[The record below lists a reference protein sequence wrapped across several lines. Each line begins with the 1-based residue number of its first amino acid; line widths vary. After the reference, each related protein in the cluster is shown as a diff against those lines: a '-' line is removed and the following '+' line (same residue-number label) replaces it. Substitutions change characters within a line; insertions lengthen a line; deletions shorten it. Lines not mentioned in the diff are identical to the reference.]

1 MMKMVSLSEDD
12 GMEIKMR
19 KHLTILTAAAM
30 TAVMLTACGSGDGIV
45 INGTTAAESG
55 IVAGETSG
63 EQAEGNTPEETS
75 KTGGTKIE
83 IVTGETTAAVESLE
97 GQTEPETTQ
106 EAGKMIIS
114 AETATTGTTAAATK
128 AANPTTAAA
137 TKAANPT
144 TAAATKAANPTT
156 AAATKA
162 AAPTTAAATYTVKDV
177 SKTMYASSS
186 VRVRSG
192 YSTSTDVL
200 GALSAGEKVTVTGEV
215 ENGWVRVTYKGHTAY
230 VAKNYLTETAPAT
243 TNTSSSATSGTSGTN
258 SSSAGNKNQ
267 TTTSPTTT
275 INNGTTP
282 GGSTSGHTTA
292 PDGSQAPGNTTAP
305 GGTTNSSS
313 GKTVTG
319 NVTALDP
326 SGLTIQ
332 TSDGQSY
339 QFTWGSDVPALALG
353 EKVQVQYSTDSSGQK
368 QVTGISR

>member
-19 KHLTILTAAAM
+19 KHLTILTTAAM

-292 PDGSQAPGNTTAP
+292 PDGSQVPGNTTAP

-339 QFTWGSDVPALALG
+339 QFTWGSDVPALAPG

>member
-63 EQAEGNTPEETS
+63 EQAEGSTPEETS

-128 AANPTTAAA
+128 AANPTTAA
-137 TKAANPT
+137 T
-144 TAAATKAANPTT
+144 
-156 AAATKA
+156 TKA

-339 QFTWGSDVPALALG
+339 QFTWGSDVPALAPG

>member
-1 MMKMVSLSEDD
+1 MKMVSLSEDD

-114 AETATTGTTAAATK
+114 AETATTG
-128 AANPTTAAA
+128 
-137 TKAANPT
+137 T

-282 GGSTSGHTTA
+282 GGSTSGDTTA

-339 QFTWGSDVPALALG
+339 QFTWGSDVPALAPG

>member
-156 AAATKA
+156 AAAT
-162 AAPTTAAATYTVKDV
+162 YTVKDV

-292 PDGSQAPGNTTAP
+292 PDGSQAPGNTTVP

-313 GKTVTG
+313 GKMVTG

-332 TSDGQSY
+332 ASDGQSY
-339 QFTWGSDVPALALG
+339 QFTWGSDVPALAPG

>member
-1 MMKMVSLSEDD
+1 MKMVSLSEDD

-63 EQAEGNTPEETS
+63 EQAEGSTPEETS

-114 AETATTGTTAAATK
+114 AETATTG
-128 AANPTTAAA
+128 TTAAA

-339 QFTWGSDVPALALG
+339 QFNWGSDVPALAPG

>member
-1 MMKMVSLSEDD
+1 MKMVSLSEDD

-19 KHLTILTAAAM
+19 KHRTILTAAAM

-63 EQAEGNTPEETS
+63 EQAEGSTPEETS

-137 TKAANPT
+137 TKAAN
-144 TAAATKAANPTT
+144 
-156 AAATKA
+156 
-162 AAPTTAAATYTVKDV
+162 PTTAAATYTVKDV

-243 TNTSSSATSGTSGTN
+243 TNTSSSTTSGTSGTN

-282 GGSTSGHTTA
+282 GGSNSGHTTA
-292 PDGSQAPGNTTAP
+292 PDGSQTPGNTTAP

-339 QFTWGSDVPALALG
+339 QFNWGSDVPALAPG

>member
-1 MMKMVSLSEDD
+1 MKMVSLSEDD

-63 EQAEGNTPEETS
+63 EQAEGSTPEETS

-114 AETATTGTTAAATK
+114 AETATTG
-128 AANPTTAAA
+128 
-137 TKAANPT
+137 T

-243 TNTSSSATSGTSGTN
+243 TNTSSSTTSGTSGTN

-282 GGSTSGHTTA
+282 GGSNSGHTTA
-292 PDGSQAPGNTTAP
+292 PDGSQTPGNTTAP

-339 QFTWGSDVPALALG
+339 QFTWGSDVPALAPG

>member
-1 MMKMVSLSEDD
+1 MINMLSLSEDD

-63 EQAEGNTPEETS
+63 EQAEGSTPEETS

-313 GKTVTG
+313 GKMVTG

-332 TSDGQSY
+332 ASDGQSY
-339 QFTWGSDVPALALG
+339 QFTWGSDVPALAPG

>member
-114 AETATTGTTAAATK
+114 AETAATG
-128 AANPTTAAA
+128 
-137 TKAANPT
+137 T

-282 GGSTSGHTTA
+282 GGSTSGNTTA

-339 QFTWGSDVPALALG
+339 QFTWGSDVPALAPG

>member
-1 MMKMVSLSEDD
+1 MKMVSLSEDD

-63 EQAEGNTPEETS
+63 EQAEGSTPEETS

-114 AETATTGTTAAATK
+114 AETATTG
-128 AANPTTAAA
+128 
-137 TKAANPT
+137 T

-243 TNTSSSATSGTSGTN
+243 TNTSGSATSGTSGTG

-267 TTTSPTTT
+267 TTTGPTTT

-313 GKTVTG
+313 GKMVTG

-332 TSDGQSY
+332 ASDGQSY
-339 QFTWGSDVPALALG
+339 QFTWGSDVPALAPG

>member
-1 MMKMVSLSEDD
+1 
-12 GMEIKMR
+12 
-19 KHLTILTAAAM
+19 
-30 TAVMLTACGSGDGIV
+30 
-45 INGTTAAESG
+45 
-55 IVAGETSG
+55 
-63 EQAEGNTPEETS
+63 
-75 KTGGTKIE
+75 
-83 IVTGETTAAVESLE
+83 
-97 GQTEPETTQ
+97 
-106 EAGKMIIS
+106 
-114 AETATTGTTAAATK
+114 
-128 AANPTTAAA
+128 
-137 TKAANPT
+137 
-144 TAAATKAANPTT
+144 
-156 AAATKA
+156 
-162 AAPTTAAATYTVKDV
+162 
-177 SKTMYASSS
+177 MYASSS

-267 TTTSPTTT
+267 ATTSPTTT

-339 QFTWGSDVPALALG
+339 QFTWGSDVPALAPG

>member
-63 EQAEGNTPEETS
+63 EQAEGNTPEATS

-114 AETATTGTTAAATK
+114 AETATTG
-128 AANPTTAAA
+128 
-137 TKAANPT
+137 T

-282 GGSTSGHTTA
+282 GGSTSGNTTA

-339 QFTWGSDVPALALG
+339 QFTWGSDVPALAPG

>member
-1 MMKMVSLSEDD
+1 
-12 GMEIKMR
+12 MR

-114 AETATTGTTAAATK
+114 AETATTG
-128 AANPTTAAA
+128 
-137 TKAANPT
+137 T

-292 PDGSQAPGNTTAP
+292 PDGSQAPGNTTVP

-313 GKTVTG
+313 GKMVTG

-332 TSDGQSY
+332 ASDGQSY
-339 QFTWGSDVPALALG
+339 QFTWGSDVPALAPG

>member
-45 INGTTAAESG
+45 INGTTVAKSG

-339 QFTWGSDVPALALG
+339 QFTWGSDVPALAPG
-353 EKVQVQYSTDSSGQK
+353 EKVQVQYSTDGSGQK

>member
-63 EQAEGNTPEETS
+63 EQAEGGTPEETS

-137 TKAANPT
+137 TKAAN
-144 TAAATKAANPTT
+144 
-156 AAATKA
+156 
-162 AAPTTAAATYTVKDV
+162 PTTAAATYTVKDV

-243 TNTSSSATSGTSGTN
+243 TNTSSSTTSGTSGTN

-292 PDGSQAPGNTTAP
+292 PDGSQTPGNTTAP

-339 QFTWGSDVPALALG
+339 QFTWGSDVPALAPG

>member
-1 MMKMVSLSEDD
+1 MKMVSLSEDD

-19 KHLTILTAAAM
+19 KHLTILTTAAM

-128 AANPTTAAA
+128 AAN
-137 TKAANPT
+137 
-144 TAAATKAANPTT
+144 
-156 AAATKA
+156 
-162 AAPTTAAATYTVKDV
+162 PTTAAATYTVKDV

-292 PDGSQAPGNTTAP
+292 PDGSQVPGNTTAP

-339 QFTWGSDVPALALG
+339 QFTWGSDVPALAPG

>member
-1 MMKMVSLSEDD
+1 MKMMSLSEDD

-128 AANPTTAAA
+128 AAN
-137 TKAANPT
+137 
-144 TAAATKAANPTT
+144 
-156 AAATKA
+156 
-162 AAPTTAAATYTVKDV
+162 PTTAAATYTVKDV

-313 GKTVTG
+313 GKMVTG

-332 TSDGQSY
+332 ASDGQSY
-339 QFTWGSDVPALALG
+339 QFTWGSDVPALAPG

>member
-1 MMKMVSLSEDD
+1 MKMVSLSEDD

-114 AETATTGTTAAATK
+114 AETAATG
-128 AANPTTAAA
+128 
-137 TKAANPT
+137 T

-230 VAKNYLTETAPAT
+230 VAKNYLTETAPTT

-282 GGSTSGHTTA
+282 GGSNSGHTTA

-339 QFTWGSDVPALALG
+339 QFTWGSDVPALAPG

>member
-1 MMKMVSLSEDD
+1 MKMVSLSEDD

-45 INGTTAAESG
+45 INGTTVAESG

-63 EQAEGNTPEETS
+63 EQAEGNTPEATS

-292 PDGSQAPGNTTAP
+292 PDGSQAPGNTTVP

-313 GKTVTG
+313 GKMVTG

-339 QFTWGSDVPALALG
+339 QFTWGSDVPALAPG

>member
-144 TAAATKAANPTT
+144 TAAATKAA
-156 AAATKA
+156 
-162 AAPTTAAATYTVKDV
+162 APTTAAATYTVKDV

-230 VAKNYLTETAPAT
+230 VAKNYLTETAPAA
-243 TNTSSSATSGTSGTN
+243 TNTSSSTTSGTSGTN

-339 QFTWGSDVPALALG
+339 QFTWGSDVPALAPG

>member
-1 MMKMVSLSEDD
+1 MMKIVSLSEDD

-114 AETATTGTTAAATK
+114 AETATTG
-128 AANPTTAAA
+128 
-137 TKAANPT
+137 T

-282 GGSTSGHTTA
+282 GGSTSGNTTA

-339 QFTWGSDVPALALG
+339 QFTWGSDVPALAPG

>member
-55 IVAGETSG
+55 IVVGETSG

-114 AETATTGTTAAATK
+114 AETATTGTTATATK

-215 ENGWVRVTYKGHTAY
+215 ENGWVRVSYKGHTAY

-243 TNTSSSATSGTSGTN
+243 TNTSGSATAGTSGTN

-292 PDGSQAPGNTTAP
+292 PDGSQTPGNTTAP

-339 QFTWGSDVPALALG
+339 QFTWGSDVPALAPG

>member
-1 MMKMVSLSEDD
+1 MKMVSLSEDD

-114 AETATTGTTAAATK
+114 AETAATGTTAAATK
-128 AANPTTAAA
+128 AANPTTAAV
-137 TKAANPT
+137 
-144 TAAATKAANPTT
+144 TKAANPTT

-267 TTTSPTTT
+267 ATTSPTTT

-339 QFTWGSDVPALALG
+339 QFTWGSDVPALAPG

>member
-63 EQAEGNTPEETS
+63 EQAEGSTPEETS

-114 AETATTGTTAAATK
+114 AETATTG
-128 AANPTTAAA
+128 
-137 TKAANPT
+137 T

-243 TNTSSSATSGTSGTN
+243 TNTSSSTTSGTSGTN

-282 GGSTSGHTTA
+282 GGSNSGHTTA
-292 PDGSQAPGNTTAP
+292 PDGSQTPGNTTAP

-339 QFTWGSDVPALALG
+339 QFNWGSDVPALAPG

>member
-1 MMKMVSLSEDD
+1 MKMVSLSEDD

-114 AETATTGTTAAATK
+114 AETATTGTTAT
-128 AANPTTAAA
+128 
-137 TKAANPT
+137 
-144 TAAATKAANPTT
+144 ATKAANPTT

-282 GGSTSGHTTA
+282 GGSNSGHTTA
-292 PDGSQAPGNTTAP
+292 PDGSQTPGNTTAP

-339 QFTWGSDVPALALG
+339 QFTWGSDVPALAPG

>member
-63 EQAEGNTPEETS
+63 EQAEGSTPEETS

-114 AETATTGTTAAATK
+114 AETATTG
-128 AANPTTAAA
+128 
-137 TKAANPT
+137 T

-282 GGSTSGHTTA
+282 GGSTSGNTTA

-339 QFTWGSDVPALALG
+339 QFTWGSDVQALAPG

>member
-63 EQAEGNTPEETS
+63 EQAEGSTPEETS

-114 AETATTGTTAAATK
+114 AETATTG
-128 AANPTTAAA
+128 TTAAA

-282 GGSTSGHTTA
+282 GGSNSGHTTA
-292 PDGSQAPGNTTAP
+292 PDGSQTPGNTTAP

-339 QFTWGSDVPALALG
+339 QFTWGSDVPALAPG

>member
-1 MMKMVSLSEDD
+1 MKMVSLSEDD

-19 KHLTILTAAAM
+19 KHLAILTAAAM

-45 INGTTAAESG
+45 INGTTVAKSE

-114 AETATTGTTAAATK
+114 AETATTG
-128 AANPTTAAA
+128 
-137 TKAANPT
+137 T

-282 GGSTSGHTTA
+282 GGSTSGNTTA

-339 QFTWGSDVPALALG
+339 QFTWGSDVPALAPG

>member
-45 INGTTAAESG
+45 INGTMAAESG

-114 AETATTGTTAAATK
+114 AETAATGTTAAATK

-339 QFTWGSDVPALALG
+339 QFTWGSDVPALAPG

>member
-1 MMKMVSLSEDD
+1 MKMVSLSEDD

-45 INGTTAAESG
+45 INGTTVAGSG

-63 EQAEGNTPEETS
+63 EQAEGNTPEATS

-114 AETATTGTTAAATK
+114 AETATTG
-128 AANPTTAAA
+128 
-137 TKAANPT
+137 T

-230 VAKNYLTETAPAT
+230 VAKNYLTETAPAA
-243 TNTSSSATSGTSGTN
+243 TNTSSSTTSGTSGTN

-339 QFTWGSDVPALALG
+339 QFTWGSDVPALAPG

>member
-1 MMKMVSLSEDD
+1 MMKMVSLSEND

-19 KHLTILTAAAM
+19 KHLTKLTAAAM

-137 TKAANPT
+137 TKAA
-144 TAAATKAANPTT
+144 
-156 AAATKA
+156 
-162 AAPTTAAATYTVKDV
+162 APTTAAATYTVKDV

-200 GALSAGEKVTVTGEV
+200 CALSAGEKVTVTGEV

-275 INNGTTP
+275 INNWTTP

-339 QFTWGSDVPALALG
+339 QFNWGSDVPALAPG

>member
-55 IVAGETSG
+55 IVVGETSG

-144 TAAATKAANPTT
+144 TAAATRAANPTT

-243 TNTSSSATSGTSGTN
+243 TNTSSSTTSGTSGTN

-282 GGSTSGHTTA
+282 GGSNSGHTTA
-292 PDGSQAPGNTTAP
+292 PDGSQTPGNTTAP

-339 QFTWGSDVPALALG
+339 QFTWGSDVPALAPG

>member
-1 MMKMVSLSEDD
+1 MMKIVSLSEDD

-305 GGTTNSSS
+305 GGNTNSSS

-339 QFTWGSDVPALALG
+339 QFTWGSDVPALAPG

>member
-1 MMKMVSLSEDD
+1 MKMVSLSEND

-55 IVAGETSG
+55 IVVGEISG

-114 AETATTGTTAAATK
+114 AETATTG
-128 AANPTTAAA
+128 
-137 TKAANPT
+137 T

-243 TNTSSSATSGTSGTN
+243 TNTSSSTTSGTSGTN

-282 GGSTSGHTTA
+282 GGSNSGHTTA

-339 QFTWGSDVPALALG
+339 QFNWGSDVPALAPG
-353 EKVQVQYSTDSSGQK
+353 EKVQVQYSTDRSGQK

>member
-45 INGTTAAESG
+45 INGTMAAESG

-114 AETATTGTTAAATK
+114 AETAATGTTAAATK

-313 GKTVTG
+313 GKTVIG

-339 QFTWGSDVPALALG
+339 QFTWGSDVPALAPG

>member
-1 MMKMVSLSEDD
+1 MKMVSLSEDD

-114 AETATTGTTAAATK
+114 AETATTGTTATATK
-128 AANPTTAAA
+128 AAN
-137 TKAANPT
+137 
-144 TAAATKAANPTT
+144 
-156 AAATKA
+156 
-162 AAPTTAAATYTVKDV
+162 PTTAAATYTVKDV

-282 GGSTSGHTTA
+282 GGSNSGHTTA
-292 PDGSQAPGNTTAP
+292 PDGSQTPGNTTAP

-339 QFTWGSDVPALALG
+339 QFTWGSDVPALAPG

>member
-1 MMKMVSLSEDD
+1 
-12 GMEIKMR
+12 MR

-63 EQAEGNTPEETS
+63 EQAEGSTPEETS

-114 AETATTGTTAAATK
+114 AETATTG
-128 AANPTTAAA
+128 
-137 TKAANPT
+137 T

-282 GGSTSGHTTA
+282 GGSTSGNTTA

-339 QFTWGSDVPALALG
+339 QFTWGSDVPALAPG

>member
-1 MMKMVSLSEDD
+1 MKMMSLSEDD

-114 AETATTGTTAAATK
+114 AETATTG
-128 AANPTTAAA
+128 
-137 TKAANPT
+137 T

-292 PDGSQAPGNTTAP
+292 PDGSQAPGNTTVP

-313 GKTVTG
+313 GKMVTG

-339 QFTWGSDVPALALG
+339 QFTWGSDVPALAPG